1 MEKTSLKMKSFSI
14 QSSARVKI
22 FSDGRA
28 GIDSIGAI
36 SNLASLTKVDW
47 HRQLA
52 QYMTNALISR

>member
-1 MEKTSLKMKSFSI
+1 MKSFSI